1 MKLKLDIEIPV
12 FNTIATIL
20 LLVGGGIAGYTYAN
34 SKDHRSDVTQG
45 YALAVWELSYC
56 NMEAEANQKAVDEL
70 REKVKEERRRSSF
83 KLNSVQ

>member
-20 LLVGGGIAGYTYAN
+20 LLVGGGIAGYTFAN
-34 SKDHRSDVTQG
+34 SDSHRDDVAQSYISTFWK
-45 YALAVWELSYC
+45 LTYC
-56 NMEAEANQKAVDEL
+56 NTEAKENQITLDDL

-83 KLNSVQ
+83 KLNSIQ